1 MAEPANRDESGRF
14 PKGRSGNPNGRPKVE
29 GDIRKLAQSYGKA
42 ALMRLVE
49 LIDSDE
55 PRVSVTAAQA
65 VLDRAYGKPPQ
76 SIDLPSGLGP
86 TLIRVEFVK

>member
-1 MAEPANRDESGRF
+1 MARTASKQRRQAVSEGQIRQSAW
-14 PKGRSGNPNGRPKVE
+14 RPKVE